1 MAFIPAAGLFD
12 VLALL
17 RPRIDRPNSLDE
29 IIRSAR
35 MRSPGIS
42 DFDESGSGGIHVE
55 IAIAHA
61 TLARIVAEAA
71 QDAAPLLQRCGRH
84 LPGLDHPRDKGQ
96 VFGAEPVKRALDR
109 LRLGWKPSLAC
120 SRSVIVVGEILV
132 LRSDRKV
139 NTNMLPTLDADA
151 IARRA
156 VAMAFDQQSGEVHS
170 HDLPRCP
177 GFRGDLAG
185 RGACMLS
192 SLGPG

>member
-120 SRSVIVVGEILV
+120 SRSVIVVGEVFV
-132 LRSDRKV
+132 LRSDRQV
-139 NTNMLPTLDADA
+139 NTNMLPALDTDA

-156 VAMAFDQQSGEVHS
+156 VAMALDQQSGEVHS
-170 HDLPRCP
+170 HGLPRCP

-192 SLGPG
+192 GLCPG